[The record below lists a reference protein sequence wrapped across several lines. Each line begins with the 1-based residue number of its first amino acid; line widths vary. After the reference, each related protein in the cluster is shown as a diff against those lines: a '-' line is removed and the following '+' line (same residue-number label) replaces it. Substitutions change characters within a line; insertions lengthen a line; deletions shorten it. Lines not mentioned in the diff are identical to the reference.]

1 MYNYIFKGMVFNLNI
16 KLLNENATP
25 IKRQTEGA
33 AGFDIAACLDDEY
46 VTIQPGE
53 TKIINSGVAIA
64 LPKKTVGLIYV
75 RSSIGIKR
83 SLCLANG
90 TGVIDEDYRGE
101 LMIALHNFGKEPQSI
116 LNHERI
122 AQLVITKYIDED
134 VNIVD
139 ELDDTERGAG
149 GIGSTGQ

>member
-1 MYNYIFKGMVFNLNI
+1 MYNYIFKGTVFNLNI

-46 VTIQPGE
+46 ITIQPGE

-122 AQLVITKYIDED
+122 AQLVITKYVDED
-134 VNIVD
+134 VNVVD
-139 ELDDTERGAG
+139 ELDNTDRGTG
-149 GIGSTGQ
+149 GIGSTGK

>member
-122 AQLVITKYIDED
+122 AQLVITKYVDED
-134 VNIVD
+134 VDVVD
-139 ELDDTERGAG
+139 ELDNTDRGTG
-149 GIGSTGQ
+149 GIGSTGK